1 MLKLRTNHISN
12 YFYTCSTRILAATDY
27 LKTLWNVFLNGQNL
41 VLERGRMGETPHDK
55 KYNEKLSSIL
65 FFSKALRF
73 CAVGGTGLL
82 VNFVV
87 SYSLSNGVL
96 SDLWYMA
103 ASLTGII
110 VSMTSNFFLNKVWTF
125 EDRDFSCKRLLK
137 QYGMFV
143 LLCSFGALL
152 QILTLYLLVDVTH
165 VRYDL
170 SLTLAALIGSASNF
184 IFNKK
189 WTFKEKIWG

>member
-1 MLKLRTNHISN
+1 MSN
-12 YFYTCSTRILAATDY
+12 YFYSCSVQILAAIDY
-27 LKTLWNVFLNGQNL
+27 LRTLWDVFLNGQKI
-41 VLERGRMGETPHDK
+41 VESRSMSETASGR
-55 KYNEKLSSIL
+55 KYNEKLTSIL

-82 VNFVV
+82 VNLVV

-96 SDLWYMA
+96 SDLWYMV

-125 EDRDFSCKRLLK
+125 EDRDFSCKRLLR

-152 QILTLYLLVDVTH
+152 QILTLYLLVDVTN
-165 VRYDL
+165 VQYIL
-170 SLTLAALIGSASNF
+170 ALTLAALIGSASNF

-189 WTFKEKIWG
+189 LTFKEKVWG

>member
-12 YFYTCSTRILAATDY
+12 YFYTCSTQIVAAIDY
-27 LKTLWNVFLNGQNL
+27 LKILWDVFLNGQKI
-41 VLERGRMGETPHDK
+41 VESASIGETPRGR
-55 KYNEKLSSIL
+55 KYNEKLTSIL

-87 SYSLSNGVL
+87 SYFLSIGVL
-96 SDLWYMA
+96 SDLWYMV

-143 LLCSFGALL
+143 LLCSFGALF
-152 QILTLYLLVDVTH
+152 QILTLFLLVDVTG
-165 VRYDL
+165 VQYVPA
-170 SLTLAALIGSASNF
+170 LTLAALIGSASNF

-189 WTFKEKIWG
+189 WTFKEKLWG

>member
-1 MLKLRTNHISN
+1 MLKLRTNYISN
-12 YFYTCSTRILAATDY
+12 CFYTCSTQIVAAIGY
-27 LKTLWNVFLNGQNL
+27 LKILWDVFLNGQKI
-41 VLERGRMGETPHDK
+41 VESSSMGETMHGR
-55 KYNEKLSSIL
+55 KYNEKLTSIL

-82 VNFVV
+82 VNLVI
-87 SYSLSNGVL
+87 SYSLSTGVL
-96 SDLWYMA
+96 SDLWYMV

-110 VSMTSNFFLNKVWTF
+110 VSMTSNFILNKVWTF
-125 EDRDFSCKRLLK
+125 EDRDFSCRRLLK

-143 LLCSFGALL
+143 LLCSFGALF
-152 QILTLYLLVDVTH
+152 QILALYLLVDLTNVQY
-165 VRYDL
+165 VL
-170 SLTLAALIGSASNF
+170 ALTLAALIGSASNF

>member
-1 MLKLRTNHISN
+1 MLRLRTSHISN
-12 YFYTCSTRILAATDY
+12 YFYSCSAQILAAIDY
-27 LKTLWNVFLNGQNL
+27 LRTLWDVFLYGQKI
-41 VLERGRMGETPHDK
+41 VESRIMRETTIGR
-55 KYNEKLSSIL
+55 KYNEKLTSIL

-82 VNFVV
+82 VNLVV
-87 SYSLSNGVL
+87 SYSLSSGVL
-96 SDLWYMA
+96 SELWYMV

-125 EDRDFSCKRLLK
+125 EDRDFSGKRLLK

-143 LLCSFGALL
+143 LLCSFGALF
-152 QILTLYLLVDVTH
+152 QILTLYLLVDVTN
-165 VRYDL
+165 VQYVPA
-170 SLTLAALIGSASNF
+170 LTLAALIGSASNF